1 MSIQAKI
8 IADSLAPC
16 GKRLTT
22 FELVYPRFIHSELM
36 THRVFS
42 RNASSSR
49 AIPIETMLKRI
60 AANPAMPVFW
70 AANQKG
76 MQAVAEVENKDA
88 ALTAWLEACEDA
100 VHHSR
105 RLAELGLHKAIANR
119 VTEPFQHMVTLVSAT
134 EYANFFALRAHPAAQ
149 QEFQVLAKLM
159 LRAFLDNKPRAL
171 GPGEWHLPY
180 INDEDRL
187 EAMNLAT
194 TFTSELPAIARLGLE
209 IIKKVSVGRCA
220 RTSYVNQ
227 DGIRA
232 LADDIGLHDR
242 LLNDVDKGDPG
253 HFSPFEHV
261 ARAEMHD
268 IPSGNFSGFTQY
280 RKTFPNE
287 NIRNI
292 TVPKNL

>member
-1 MSIQAKI
+1 MSILAKI
-8 IADSLAPC
+8 ICDSVAPC

-42 RNASSSR
+42 RNAASSR
-49 AIPIETMLKRI
+49 AIPIEKMLARI
-60 AANPAMPVFW
+60 QYDPAMPVFW
-70 AANQKG
+70 AMNQKG
-76 MQAVAEVENKDA
+76 MQAVAEVENIA
-88 ALTAWLEACEDA
+88 AARLAWLEACNSAID
-100 VHHSR
+100 HSR
-105 RLAELGLHKAIANR
+105 KLAALGLHKAIANR

-149 QEFQVLAKLM
+149 QEFQVLAKTM
-159 LRAFLDNKPRAL
+159 LRLYLDNKPRAL

-180 INDEDRL
+180 IKDEDRL
-187 EAMNLAT
+187 EAMNRGT
-194 TFTSELPAIARLGLE
+194 IFTRDLGAASRLGLE
-209 IIKKVSVGRCA
+209 VLKKVSVGRCA

-227 DGIRA
+227 DGVRA
-232 LADDIGLHDR
+232 LDDDMSLHDR

-268 IPSGNFSGFTQY
+268 IPSGNINGFTQY
-280 RKTFPNE
+280 RKTFRGE
-287 NIRNI
+287 NII
-292 TVPKNL
+292 SLPTA

>member
-1 MSIQAKI
+1 MSITAKI
-8 IADSLAPC
+8 IADSIAPC

-22 FELVYPRFIHSELM
+22 YELVYPRFIHAELL

-42 RNASSSR
+42 RNAASSR
-49 AIPIETMLKRI
+49 AIPIEKMNQRI
-60 AANPAMPVFW
+60 LENPAEPVFW

-76 MQAVAEVENKDA
+76 MQAVAEVEDITAAIRAWDA
-88 ALTAWLEACEDA
+88 AMVDA
-100 VHHSR
+100 VKHSR
-105 RLAELGLHKAIANR
+105 ILASLGLHKAIANR

-149 QEFQVLAKLM
+149 QEFQALAKAM
-159 LRAFLDNKPRAL
+159 LRLFLDNKPNAL

-180 INDEDRL
+180 IRTEDRL
-187 EAMNLAT
+187 EAMTMAGD
-194 TFTSELPAIARLGLE
+194 FTQSLEQKARIGLE
-209 IIKKVSVGRCA
+209 ILKKVSVGRCA

-227 DGIRA
+227 DGVRA
-232 LADDIGLHDR
+232 LADDVSLHDR

-268 IPSGNFSGFTQY
+268 IPSGNYSGFTQY
-280 RKTFPNE
+280 RKTFRNE
-287 NIRNI
+287 NF
-292 TVPKNL
+292 TTLPKL